1 MSNAALAHPCVPRH
15 KYIHVQKIRSY
26 MAPTVQGPAGAPG
39 PDSVYARCMSQA
51 QQIAAQSLTDK
62 AAAWSERVVG
72 CLERALPAPDEIPCR
87 LHEAMRYAV
96 LSGGKRVRPLL
107 VYSTGECLRL
117 DPDKLDAPAT
127 AIELI
132 HAFSLVHDDLPAM
145 DDDDLRRG
153 QPTVH
158 RQFDEATAILA
169 ADALQPLA
177 FQVIASA
184 AALDDREKA
193 AIVRTVAEACGSLG
207 MTGGQSIDLA
217 SEGQAL
223 TANELAEM
231 HYLKTGALIR
241 ACIMSATCL
250 ANDLSP
256 EKLAALDQFAR
267 DIGLAFQIRDDILDV
282 AGETRVIGKRAG
294 ADQKLSK
301 ATWPALFGLEEAR
314 RRCDELLGSGTAP
327 LTVFGAD
334 AEPLNLLAAY
344 IVERVT

>member
-1 MSNAALAHPCVPRH
+1 M
-15 KYIHVQKIRSY
+15 
-26 MAPTVQGPAGAPG
+26 
-39 PDSVYARCMSQA
+39 YASRMSQA
-51 QQIAAQSLTDK
+51 HEKQATAQLLADK
-62 AAAWSERVVG
+62 AAAYAKRVVG
-72 CLERALPAPDEIPCR
+72 CLDRALPAEDETPRR

-107 VYSTGECLRL
+107 VYATGECIGI
-117 DPDKLDAPAT
+117 DSDKLDVPAT

-153 QPTVH
+153 KPTVH

-184 AALDDREKA
+184 EALNDSEKA
-193 AIVRTVAEACGSLG
+193 AIVRTVSEACGSLG

-217 SEGQAL
+217 SEGQSLSAGD
-223 TANELAEM
+223 LAAM

-241 ACIMSATCL
+241 ACVMSASCL
-250 ANDLSP
+250 AHNLSP
-256 EKLAALDQFAR
+256 EKLAALDQFSR

-282 AGETRVIGKRAG
+282 AGETGVIGKRAG

-301 ATWPALFGLEEAR
+301 ATWPALFGLNEAR
-314 RRCDELLGSGTAP
+314 RRCDALLNSGSAH
-327 LTVFGAD
+327 LSVFGAD
-334 AEPLNLLAAY
+334 AEPLNLLATY
-344 IVERVT
+344 IVERVH